1 MSRIQRTAAPGSS
14 SGGGAVESVNG
25 KTGVVTLAAA
35 DVAAIST
42 APESVTTSE
51 IKARAVTEEK
61 LAEAVALL
69 LLGNERVITG
79 DIAGKAVTEP
89 KLATAVLE
97 RLLLTGGTTGQALI
111 KKSNTNYEVEWATV
125 SGGGPLTFVAVES
138 LNVKLENEGG
148 GTKEYAPVAVATGTD
163 GMSHLTGVL
172 KAALAIPANTM
183 MFLLPTA
190 HRPTKRKRLVMSVTG
205 APTAER
211 LTFTIE
217 TNGEVKN
224 AGGEI
229 TIASIL
235 SFDDV
240 TWAHEH

>member
-1 MSRIQRTAAPGSS
+1 MSRIERTPANT
-14 SGGGAVESVNG
+14 GGGTEGKEGKQGPEGKEGKEGPIGPTGPRGERGEKGETGLEG
-25 KTGVVTLAAA
+25 KTGKEG
-35 DVAAIST
+35 
-42 APESVTTSE
+42 P
-51 IKARAVTEEK
+51 
-61 LAEAVALL
+61 
-69 LLGNERVITG
+69 
-79 DIAGKAVTEP
+79 AGKEGPEGKGA
-89 KLATAVLE
+89 
-97 RLLLTGGTTGQALI
+97 
-111 KKSNTNYEVEWATV
+111 
-125 SGGGPLTFVAVES
+125 GPLTFVAVES

-163 GMSHLTGVL
+163 AMSHLTGVL
-172 KAALAIPANTM
+172 KATLAIPANTM
-183 MFLLPTA
+183 MFVLPTG

-211 LTFTIE
+211 LTFTVE

-229 TIASIL
+229 SLASIL